1 MTIKICSISLIDN
14 LLKKKDFNMM
24 IKMTGKIYIVGI
36 GPGSS
41 EYLTKLAI
49 DTVKNS
55 DYTVGSTRAIELFD
69 DVQNKIAFNVKEL
82 LDKLNEGVELACE
95 GNTVSILSTGDP
107 GFSGVLNTVLRISD
121 EKGFDKSNIEVIPGI
136 SSLQLAAARNH
147 IQWDNANVMTF
158 HGRENIEEILPVIN
172 NGKTTIALP
181 SRKVKDMAQ
190 FLLDNGVD
198 ENRKVVVCERLSY
211 DDEKIVE
218 STLKD
223 IAESEFTYMCIMV
236 IY

>member
-1 MTIKICSISLIDN
+1 
-14 LLKKKDFNMM
+14 MM
-24 IKMTGKIYIVGI
+24 IEMTGKIYIIGI
-36 GPGSS
+36 GPGAS
-41 EYLTKLAI
+41 EYLTKKAI
-49 DTVKNS
+49 DTVKMS

-82 LDKLNEGVELACE
+82 LDKLEEGVELACD
-95 GNTVSILSTGDP
+95 GNIVSILSTGDP
-107 GFSGVLNTVLRISD
+107 GFSGVLNTVLRISG
-121 EKGFDKSNIEVIPGI
+121 EKGFDEGNIEVIPGI
-136 SSLQLAAARNH
+136 SSLQLAAAKCH

-190 FLLDNGVD
+190 FLLDNGVEAD
-198 ENRKVVVCERLSY
+198 RKVVVCERLSY
-211 DDEKIVE
+211 PDERIVE
-218 STLKD
+218 ATIAD
-223 IAESEFTYMCIMV
+223 IAQSEFTYMCIMV

>member
-1 MTIKICSISLIDN
+1 MEN
-14 LLKKKDFNMM
+14 
-24 IKMTGKIYIVGI
+24 KIYIIGI

-41 EYLTKLAI
+41 EYLTKKAV
-49 DTVKNS
+49 DTVKTS
-55 DYTVGSTRAIELFD
+55 DYTVGSTRAIDLFD
-69 DVQNKIAFNVKEL
+69 DVNNKIAFNVKDL
-82 LDKLNEGVELACE
+82 LDKLEKGVDLAIE

-107 GFSGVLNTVLRISD
+107 GFSGVLNTVLRIAN
-121 EKGFDKSNIEVIPGI
+121 EKNFPEEKIEVIPGI

-158 HGRENIEEILPVIN
+158 HGRENIEDILKVIN

-181 SRKVKDMAQ
+181 SKKVRDMAQ

-198 ENRKVVVCERLSY
+198 EHREVVVCERLSY
-211 DDEKIVE
+211 DDEKIVR

-223 IAESEFTYMCIMV
+223 LANSEFTYMCIMV

>member
-1 MTIKICSISLIDN
+1 MEN
-14 LLKKKDFNMM
+14 
-24 IKMTGKIYIVGI
+24 KIYIIGI

-41 EYLTKLAI
+41 EYLTKKAV
-49 DTVKNS
+49 DTVKTS
-55 DYTVGSTRAIELFD
+55 DYTVGSTRAIDLFD
-69 DVQNKIAFNVKEL
+69 DVNNKIAFNVKDL
-82 LDKLNEGVELACE
+82 LDKLEKGVDLAIE

-107 GFSGVLNTVLRISD
+107 GFSGVLNTVLRIAN
-121 EKGFDKSNIEVIPGI
+121 EKNFPEEKIEVIPGI

-147 IQWDNANVMTF
+147 IQWDNANVITF
-158 HGRENIEEILPVIN
+158 HGRENIEDILKVIN

-181 SRKVKDMAQ
+181 SKKVRDMAQ

-198 ENRKVVVCERLSY
+198 EHREVVVCERLSY
-211 DDEKIVE
+211 DDEKIVR

-223 IAESEFTYMCIMV
+223 IANSEFTYMCIMV

>member
-1 MTIKICSISLIDN
+1 MEN
-14 LLKKKDFNMM
+14 
-24 IKMTGKIYIVGI
+24 KIYIIGI

-41 EYLTKLAI
+41 EYLTKKAV
-49 DTVKNS
+49 DTVKTS
-55 DYTVGSTRAIELFD
+55 DYTVGSTRAIDLFD
-69 DVQNKIAFNVKEL
+69 DVNNKIAFNVKDL
-82 LDKLNEGVELACE
+82 LDKLEKGVDLAIE

-107 GFSGVLNTVLRISD
+107 GFSGVLNTVLRIAN
-121 EKGFDKSNIEVIPGI
+121 EKNFPEEKIEVIPGI

-158 HGRENIEEILPVIN
+158 HGRENLEDILKVIN

-181 SRKVKDMAQ
+181 SKKVRDMAQ

-198 ENRKVVVCERLSY
+198 EHREVVVCERLSY
-211 DDEKIVE
+211 DDEKIVR

-223 IAESEFTYMCIMV
+223 IANSEFTYMCIMV

>member
-1 MTIKICSISLIDN
+1 MEN
-14 LLKKKDFNMM
+14 
-24 IKMTGKIYIVGI
+24 KIYIIGI

-41 EYLTKLAI
+41 EYLTKKAV
-49 DTVKNS
+49 DTVKTS
-55 DYTVGSTRAIELFD
+55 DYTVGSIRAIDLFD
-69 DVQNKIAFNVKEL
+69 DVNNKIAFNVKDL
-82 LDKLNEGVELACE
+82 LDKLEKGVDLAIE

-107 GFSGVLNTVLRISD
+107 GFSGVLNTVLRIAN
-121 EKGFDKSNIEVIPGI
+121 EKNFPEEKIEVIPGI

-158 HGRENIEEILPVIN
+158 HGRENIEDILKVIN

-181 SRKVKDMAQ
+181 SKKVRDMAQ

-198 ENRKVVVCERLSY
+198 EHREVVVCERLSY
-211 DDEKIVE
+211 DDEKIVR

-223 IAESEFTYMCIMV
+223 IANSEFTYMCIMV

>member
-1 MTIKICSISLIDN
+1 MEN
-14 LLKKKDFNMM
+14 
-24 IKMTGKIYIVGI
+24 KIYIIGI

-41 EYLTKLAI
+41 EYLTKKAV
-49 DTVKNS
+49 DTVKTS
-55 DYTVGSTRAIELFD
+55 DYTVGSTRAIDLFE
-69 DVQNKIAFNVKEL
+69 DVNNKIAFNVKDL
-82 LDKLNEGVELACE
+82 LDKLEKGVDLAIE

-107 GFSGVLNTVLRISD
+107 GFSGVLNTVLRIAR
-121 EKGFDKSNIEVIPGI
+121 EKNFPEEKIEVIPGI
-136 SSLQLAAARNH
+136 SSLQLAAAHNH

-158 HGRENIEEILPVIN
+158 HGRENIEDILKVIN

-181 SRKVKDMAQ
+181 SKKVRDMAQ

-198 ENRKVVVCERLSY
+198 EHREVVVCERLSY
-211 DDEKIVE
+211 DDEKIVR

-223 IAESEFTYMCIMV
+223 IANSEFTYMCIMV

>member
-1 MTIKICSISLIDN
+1 
-14 LLKKKDFNMM
+14 M
-24 IKMTGKIYIVGI
+24 IKMTGKIYIIGI

-41 EYLTKLAI
+41 EYLTKKAV
-49 DTVKNS
+49 DTVKSS
-55 DYTVGSTRAIELFD
+55 DYTVGSTRAIDLFD
-69 DVQNKIAFNVKEL
+69 DVNNKLAFNVKDL
-82 LDKLNEGVELACE
+82 LDKLEEGVKLAVE
-95 GNTVSILSTGDP
+95 GNNVSILSTGDP
-107 GFSGVLNTVLRISD
+107 GFSGVLNTVLRLS
-121 EKGFDKSNIEVIPGI
+121 KQQGFDKENIEVIPGI

-158 HGRENIEEILPVIN
+158 HGRENIEDILPVIN

-198 ENRKVVVCERLSY
+198 KNREVVVCERLSY
-211 DDEKIVE
+211 PDEKIVA
-218 STLKD
+218 STLKE
-223 IAESEFTYMCIMV
+223 IANSEFTYMCIMI

>member
-1 MTIKICSISLIDN
+1 MEN
-14 LLKKKDFNMM
+14 
-24 IKMTGKIYIVGI
+24 KIYIIGI

-41 EYLTKLAI
+41 EYLTKKAV
-49 DTVKNS
+49 DTVKTS
-55 DYTVGSTRAIELFD
+55 DYTVGSTRAIDLFD
-69 DVQNKIAFNVKEL
+69 DVNNKIAFNVKDL
-82 LDKLNEGVELACE
+82 LDKLEKGVDLAIE

-107 GFSGVLNTVLRISD
+107 GFSGVLNTVLRIAN
-121 EKGFDKSNIEVIPGI
+121 EKNFPEEKIEVIPGI

-158 HGRENIEEILPVIN
+158 HGRENIEDILKVIN

-181 SRKVKDMAQ
+181 SKKVRDMAQ

-198 ENRKVVVCERLSY
+198 EHRKVVVCERLSY
-211 DDEKIVE
+211 DDEKIVQ

-223 IAESEFTYMCIMV
+223 IANSEFTYMCIMV

>member
-1 MTIKICSISLIDN
+1 MEN
-14 LLKKKDFNMM
+14 
-24 IKMTGKIYIVGI
+24 KIYIIGI

-41 EYLTKLAI
+41 EYLTKKAVY
-49 DTVKNS
+49 TVKTS
-55 DYTVGSTRAIELFD
+55 DYTVGSTRAIDLFD
-69 DVQNKIAFNVKEL
+69 DVNNKIAFNVKDL
-82 LDKLNEGVELACE
+82 LDKLEKGVDLAIE

-107 GFSGVLNTVLRISD
+107 GFSGVLNTVLRIAN
-121 EKGFDKSNIEVIPGI
+121 EKNFPEEKIEVIPGI

-158 HGRENIEEILPVIN
+158 HGRENIEDILKVMN

-181 SRKVKDMAQ
+181 SKKVRDMAQ

-198 ENRKVVVCERLSY
+198 EHREVVVCERLSY
-211 DDEKIVE
+211 DDEKIVR

-223 IAESEFTYMCIMV
+223 IANSEFTYMCIMV

>member
-1 MTIKICSISLIDN
+1 MEN
-14 LLKKKDFNMM
+14 
-24 IKMTGKIYIVGI
+24 KIYIIGI

-41 EYLTKLAI
+41 EYLTKKAV
-49 DTVKNS
+49 DTVKTS
-55 DYTVGSTRAIELFD
+55 DYTVGSTRAIDLFD
-69 DVQNKIAFNVKEL
+69 DVNNKIAFNVKDL
-82 LDKLNEGVELACE
+82 LDKLEKGVDLAIE

-107 GFSGVLNTVLRISD
+107 GFSGVLNTVLRIAR
-121 EKGFDKSNIEVIPGI
+121 EKNFPKEKIEVIPGI

-158 HGRENIEEILPVIN
+158 HGRENIEDILKVIN

-181 SRKVKDMAQ
+181 SKKVRDMAQ

-198 ENRKVVVCERLSY
+198 EHREVVVCERLSY
-211 DDEKIVE
+211 DDEKIVR

-223 IAESEFTYMCIMV
+223 IANSEFTYMCIMV

>member
-1 MTIKICSISLIDN
+1 MEN
-14 LLKKKDFNMM
+14 
-24 IKMTGKIYIVGI
+24 KIYIIGI

-41 EYLTKLAI
+41 EYLTKKAI
-49 DTVKNS
+49 DTVKSS
-55 DYTVGSTRAIELFD
+55 DYTVGSTRAIDLFD
-69 DVQNKIAFNVKEL
+69 DVNNKLAFNVKDL
-82 LDKLNEGVELACE
+82 LDKLEKGVDLAIE

-107 GFSGVLNTVLRISD
+107 GFSGVLNTVLRIAND
-121 EKGFDKSNIEVIPGI
+121 KNFPKEKIEVIPGI

-158 HGRENIEEILPVIN
+158 HGRENIEDILKVIN

-181 SRKVKDMAQ
+181 SKKVRDMAQ
-190 FLLDNGVD
+190 FLLDNGVN
-198 ENRKVVVCERLSY
+198 ENRQVVVCERLSY
-211 DDEKIVE
+211 DDEKIVQ

-223 IAESEFTYMCIMV
+223 IASSEFAYMCIMI

>member
-1 MTIKICSISLIDN
+1 
-14 LLKKKDFNMM
+14 M
-24 IKMTGKIYIVGI
+24 IEMTGKIYIIGI

-41 EYLTKLAI
+41 EYLTKKAI
-49 DTVKNS
+49 DTVKAS

-69 DVQNKIAFNVKEL
+69 DVQNTIAFNVKEL
-82 LDKLNEGVELACE
+82 VDTLRKGVQLAYD
-95 GNTVSILSTGDP
+95 GNVVSILSTGDP
-107 GFSGVLNTVLRISD
+107 GFSGVLNTVLRLSD
-121 EKGFDKSNIEVIPGI
+121 EINFPKESIEVIPGI
-136 SSLQLAAARNH
+136 SSLQLAAARCH

-190 FLLDNGVD
+190 FLLDNGIEPD
-198 ENRKVVVCERLSY
+198 RKVVVCERLSY
-211 DDEKIVE
+211 PDEKIVE
-218 STLKD
+218 ATLND
-223 IAESEFTYMCIMV
+223 IAQSEFTYMCIMV

>member
-1 MTIKICSISLIDN
+1 MEN
-14 LLKKKDFNMM
+14 
-24 IKMTGKIYIVGI
+24 KIYIIGI

-41 EYLTKLAI
+41 EYLTKKAV
-49 DTVKNS
+49 DTVKTS
-55 DYTVGSTRAIELFD
+55 DYTVGSTRAIDLFD
-69 DVQNKIAFNVKEL
+69 DVNNKIAFNVKDL
-82 LDKLNEGVELACE
+82 LDKLEKGVDLAIE
-95 GNTVSILSTGDP
+95 GNAVSILSTGDP
-107 GFSGVLNTVLRISD
+107 GFSGVLNTVLRIAN
-121 EKGFDKSNIEVIPGI
+121 EKNFPEEKIEVIPGI

-158 HGRENIEEILPVIN
+158 HGRENIEDILKVIN

-181 SRKVKDMAQ
+181 SKKVRDMAQ

-198 ENRKVVVCERLSY
+198 EHREVVVCECLSY
-211 DDEKIVE
+211 DDEKIVR

-223 IAESEFTYMCIMV
+223 IANSEFTYMCIMV

>member
-1 MTIKICSISLIDN
+1 MEN
-14 LLKKKDFNMM
+14 
-24 IKMTGKIYIVGI
+24 KIYIIGI

-41 EYLTKLAI
+41 EYLTKKAV
-49 DTVKNS
+49 DTVKTS
-55 DYTVGSTRAIELFD
+55 DYTVGSTRAIDLFD
-69 DVQNKIAFNVKEL
+69 DVNNKIAFNVKDL
-82 LDKLNEGVELACE
+82 LDKLEKGVVLAIE

-107 GFSGVLNTVLRISD
+107 GFSGVLNTVLRIAN
-121 EKGFDKSNIEVIPGI
+121 EKNFPEEKIEVIPGI

-158 HGRENIEEILPVIN
+158 HGRENIEDILKVIN

-181 SRKVKDMAQ
+181 SKKVRDMAQ

-198 ENRKVVVCERLSY
+198 EHREVVVCERLSY
-211 DDEKIVE
+211 DDEKIVR

-223 IAESEFTYMCIMV
+223 IANSEFTYMCIMV

>member
-1 MTIKICSISLIDN
+1 MEN
-14 LLKKKDFNMM
+14 
-24 IKMTGKIYIVGI
+24 KIYIIGI

-41 EYLTKLAI
+41 EYLTKKAV
-49 DTVKNS
+49 DTVKTS
-55 DYTVGSTRAIELFD
+55 DYTVGSTRAIDLFD
-69 DVQNKIAFNVKEL
+69 DVNNKIAFNVKDL
-82 LDKLNEGVELACE
+82 LDKLEKGVDLAIE

-107 GFSGVLNTVLRISD
+107 GFSGVLNTVLRIAN
-121 EKGFDKSNIEVIPGI
+121 EKNFPEEKIEVIPGI

-158 HGRENIEEILPVIN
+158 HGRENIEDILKVIN

-181 SRKVKDMAQ
+181 SKKVRDMAQ

-198 ENRKVVVCERLSY
+198 EHREVVVCERLSY
-211 DDEKIVE
+211 DDEKILR
-218 STLKD
+218 STLKY
-223 IAESEFTYMCIMV
+223 IANSEFTYMCIMV

>member
-1 MTIKICSISLIDN
+1 MEN
-14 LLKKKDFNMM
+14 
-24 IKMTGKIYIVGI
+24 KIYIIGI

-41 EYLTKLAI
+41 EYLTKKAV
-49 DTVKNS
+49 DTVKTS
-55 DYTVGSTRAIELFD
+55 DYTVGSTRAIDLFD
-69 DVQNKIAFNVKEL
+69 DVNNKIAFNVKDL
-82 LDKLNEGVELACE
+82 LDKLEKGVDLAIE

-107 GFSGVLNTVLRISD
+107 GFSGVLNTVLRIAN
-121 EKGFDKSNIEVIPGI
+121 EKNFPEEKIEVIPGI

-158 HGRENIEEILPVIN
+158 HGRENIEDILKVIN

-181 SRKVKDMAQ
+181 SKKVRDMAQ

-198 ENRKVVVCERLSY
+198 EHREVVVCERLSY
-211 DDEKIVE
+211 DDENIVR

-223 IAESEFTYMCIMV
+223 IANSEFTYMCIMV

>member
-1 MTIKICSISLIDN
+1 MEN
-14 LLKKKDFNMM
+14 
-24 IKMTGKIYIVGI
+24 KIYIIGI

-41 EYLTKLAI
+41 EYLTKKAV
-49 DTVKNS
+49 DTVKTS
-55 DYTVGSTRAIELFD
+55 DYTVGSTRAIDLFD
-69 DVQNKIAFNVKEL
+69 DVNNKIAFNVKDL
-82 LDKLNEGVELACE
+82 LDKLEKGVDLAIE

-107 GFSGVLNTVLRISD
+107 GFSGVLNTVLRIAN
-121 EKGFDKSNIEVIPGI
+121 EKNFTEEKIEVIPGI

-158 HGRENIEEILPVIN
+158 HGRENIEDILKVIN

-181 SRKVKDMAQ
+181 SKKVRDMAQ

-198 ENRKVVVCERLSY
+198 EHREVVVCERLSY
-211 DDEKIVE
+211 DDEKIVR

-223 IAESEFTYMCIMV
+223 IANSEFTYMCIMV

>member
-1 MTIKICSISLIDN
+1 MEN
-14 LLKKKDFNMM
+14 
-24 IKMTGKIYIVGI
+24 KIYIIGI

-41 EYLTKLAI
+41 EYLTKKAVN
-49 DTVKNS
+49 TVKTS
-55 DYTVGSTRAIELFD
+55 DYTVGSTRAIDLFD
-69 DVQNKIAFNVKEL
+69 DVNNKIAFNVKDL
-82 LDKLNEGVELACE
+82 LDKLEKGVDLAIE

-107 GFSGVLNTVLRISD
+107 GFSGVLNTVLRIAN
-121 EKGFDKSNIEVIPGI
+121 EKNFPEEKIEVIPGI

-158 HGRENIEEILPVIN
+158 HGRENIEDILKVIN

-181 SRKVKDMAQ
+181 SKKVRDMAQ

-198 ENRKVVVCERLSY
+198 EHREVVVCERLSY
-211 DDEKIVE
+211 DDEKIVR

-223 IAESEFTYMCIMV
+223 IANSEFTYMCIMV

>member
-1 MTIKICSISLIDN
+1 MEN
-14 LLKKKDFNMM
+14 
-24 IKMTGKIYIVGI
+24 KIYIIGI

-41 EYLTKLAI
+41 EYLTKKAV
-49 DTVKNS
+49 DTVKTS
-55 DYTVGSTRAIELFD
+55 DYIVGSTRAIDLFD
-69 DVQNKIAFNVKEL
+69 DVNNKIAFNVKDL
-82 LDKLNEGVELACE
+82 LDKLEKGVDLAIE

-107 GFSGVLNTVLRISD
+107 GFSGVLNTVLRIAN
-121 EKGFDKSNIEVIPGI
+121 EKNFPEEKIEVIPGI

-158 HGRENIEEILPVIN
+158 HGRENIEDILKVIN

-181 SRKVKDMAQ
+181 SKKVRDMAQ

-198 ENRKVVVCERLSY
+198 EHREVVVCERLSY
-211 DDEKIVE
+211 DDEKIVR

-223 IAESEFTYMCIMV
+223 IANSEFTYMCIMV

>member
-1 MTIKICSISLIDN
+1 MEI
-14 LLKKKDFNMM
+14 
-24 IKMTGKIYIVGI
+24 KIYIIGI

-41 EYLTKLAI
+41 EYLTKKAV
-49 DTVKNS
+49 DTVKTS
-55 DYTVGSTRAIELFD
+55 DYTVGSTRAIDLFD
-69 DVQNKIAFNVKEL
+69 DVNNKIAFNVKDL
-82 LDKLNEGVELACE
+82 LDKLEKGVDLAIE

-107 GFSGVLNTVLRISD
+107 GFSGVLNTVLRIAN
-121 EKGFDKSNIEVIPGI
+121 EKNFPEEKIEVIPGI

-158 HGRENIEEILPVIN
+158 HGRENIEDILKVIN

-181 SRKVKDMAQ
+181 SKKVRDMAQ

-198 ENRKVVVCERLSY
+198 EHREVVVCERLSY
-211 DDEKIVE
+211 DDEKIVR

-223 IAESEFTYMCIMV
+223 IANSEFTYMCIMV